1 MAFSKN
7 VIWLLVLLCLG
18 WSKPGLAQQASPP
31 VSLGA
36 SQPLLNAADTVA
48 ALQDLFQTK
57 RKSSGLALVAAP
69 VALGL
74 GVVSMA
80 VAALSNLDSGPSDN
94 TLPTIGVLAGL
105 GGTVALLSRYTRY
118 TKGNEKE
125 ILSKYERTHKLPGW
139 AKRNLAQQRL
149 GPL

>member
-1 MAFSKN
+1 M
-7 VIWLLVLLCLG
+7 
-18 WSKPGLAQQASPP
+18 
-31 VSLGA
+31 
-36 SQPLLNAADTVA
+36 LNAADTVA